1 MDSSDAGAG
10 AARPGYAASRPPAA
24 APAATALVAPVSHS
38 LVRHASNY
46 SDVSFMSDVAD
57 DFAVTRRQQQQAPC
71 GGRHGQATAA
81 GGTRSNRSSQG
92 SLSSFNSSMLMLD
105 EGVEVGAG
113 GGQAGRRGAGG
124 DPDML
129 AEISQLS
136 SAAGSSG
143 AGSIEDTYHN
153 W

>member
-1 MDSSDAGAG
+1 
-10 AARPGYAASRPPAA
+10 
-24 APAATALVAPVSHS
+24 
-38 LVRHASNY
+38 VRHASNY
-46 SDVSFMSDVAD
+46 SDVSFMSDVAEE
-57 DFAVTRRQQQQAPC
+57 FAVTRRRQQQQAP
-71 GGRHGQATAA
+71 GDRRQGQAPAA
-81 GGTRSNRSSQG
+81 GSSSQG
-92 SLSSFNSSMLMLD
+92 SLSSFNSSMLLLD

-113 GGQAGRRGAGG
+113 GNAGGGRRANG